1 MKRKKEYNCEWSD
14 KKKCYETAPVPKT
27 TAKAKGGSKP
37 TPPVKNGGSLK
48 PPVPGTK
55 PQQPDVKAAMDE
67 CKKNAVCRAVLEC
80 KAQHHKDEGG
90 KGSGSGAGK
99 PQVSGLSSAAAVL
112 ACGKNALCKAVM
124 QCHFAQHTG

>member
-14 KKKCYETAPVPKT
+14 KKQCYETAPVPKT
-27 TAKAKGGSKP
+27 TAKAKGGS
-37 TPPVKNGGSLK
+37 
-48 PPVPGTK
+48 K

-99 PQVSGLSSAAAVL
+99 PQVLEKKDHHGEFERLFDL
-112 ACGKNALCKAVM
+112 
-124 QCHFAQHTG
+124 